1 MAIKSKKWVIVGI
14 GVIIAVF
21 IGLGITWI
29 VAPPLDSSLQPST
42 SSPLS
47 SSSTTNAPVIGDISC
62 DTMEHFNTHIHAH
75 LDIFISGKEFAIPS
89 DIGIIPNK
97 CIYWLHTHDDTGVI
111 HIESPENRTFTLGEF
126 FDIWGQNFTN
136 SQIFDNTIGENGNNT
151 LSVYVNGKTMT
162 MTTASDYRQIPIN
175 AHDEI
180 AIVYGKSP
188 DSIPSSYKFPEG
200 L

>member
-1 MAIKSKKWVIVGI
+1 
-14 GVIIAVF
+14 
-21 IGLGITWI
+21 
-29 VAPPLDSSLQPST
+29 
-42 SSPLS
+42 
-47 SSSTTNAPVIGDISC
+47 
-62 DTMEHFNTHIHAH
+62 MEHFNTHIHAH

-111 HIESPENRTFTLGEF
+111 HIESPEDRNFTLGEF
-126 FDIWGQNFTN
+126 FYIWGQNFTN
-136 SQIFDNTIGENGNNT
+136 SQIFDNTVGESSNNT
-151 LSVYVNGKTMT
+151 LNVYVNGKNVK
-162 MTTASDYRQIPIN
+162 AGNNYRQIPIN

-180 AIVYGKSP
+180 AIIYGKPP

>member
-1 MAIKSKKWVIVGI
+1 MLLQERPPFMAIKSKRWIVIGA

-29 VAPPLDSSLQPST
+29 VAPPLDSSLQPAT
-42 SSPLS
+42 SSLPSPS
-47 SSSTTNAPVIGDISC
+47 SSSSINAPVISDISC

-111 HIESPENRTFTLGEF
+111 HIESPEDRNFTLGEF
-126 FDIWGQNFTN
+126 FIYGD
-136 SQIFDNTIGENGNNT
+136 
-151 LSVYVNGKTMT
+151 KT
-162 MTTASDYRQIPIN
+162 SLIVRYLIILLERV
-175 AHDEI
+175 
-180 AIVYGKSP
+180 AITP
-188 DSIPSSYKFPEG
+188 
-200 L
+200 